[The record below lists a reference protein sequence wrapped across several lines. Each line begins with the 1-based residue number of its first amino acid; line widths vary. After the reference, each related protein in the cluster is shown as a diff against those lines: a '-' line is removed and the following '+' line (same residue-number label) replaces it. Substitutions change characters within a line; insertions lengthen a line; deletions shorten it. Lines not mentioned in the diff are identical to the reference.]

1 MKKSIYIFSKGL
13 LKRKDNTIR
22 FYCEDVN
29 KYIPVENISD
39 IYAFGDIDVT
49 KKLLEL
55 LSQKDIMLHYYNHYG
70 YYMGSFYPRE
80 HYNSGYMILNQA
92 KMYLMDETRLQLAKS
107 FVKGSI
113 VNILGVL
120 KYYYLRGKALEESI
134 QRISLINHSI
144 DEADSISS
152 LMGLEGNAR
161 DLYYH
166 NFDEI
171 IKQGD
176 FLFEQR
182 TRRPPLNYL
191 NTLISFGNSLMYT
204 TVLSEIYRTHL
215 DPRIGFLHS
224 TNFRRFSLNLD
235 IAEIFK
241 PIIVDRVIFLLLN
254 KKSITKKHFDKDMKG
269 ILLKESGKKI
279 FLEAY
284 DNRLSTTI
292 MHKGLKRKVS
302 YRQLIR
308 LELYK
313 LQKHLMEEKEYIP
326 YKHSF

>member
-22 FYCEDVN
+22 FYCEDAN

-92 KMYLMDETRLQLAKS
+92 KTYLIDEGRLKLAKS
-107 FVKGSI
+107 FVTGSI

-120 KYYYLRGKALEESI
+120 KYYSSRGKDLDDYI
-134 QRISLINHSI
+134 QRISLINASVNGS
-144 DEADSISS
+144 DKIST
-152 LMGLEGNAR
+152 LMGLEGNTR
-161 DLYYH
+161 DLYYGA
-166 NFDEI
+166 FDEI
-171 IKQGD
+171 IKQDD
-176 FLFEQR
+176 FIFELR

-235 IAEIFK
+235 VAEIFK
-241 PIIVDRVIFLLLN
+241 PIIVDRIIFSLLN
-254 KKSITKKHFDKDMKG
+254 KKSISKKHFEKDMNG
-269 ILLKESGKKI
+269 ILLKENGKKI

-284 DNRLSTTI
+284 DNRLSSTI
-292 MHKGLKRKVS
+292 NHKGLKRKVS

-313 LQKHLMEEKEYIP
+313 LQKHFMEEKEYIP
-326 YKHSF
+326 YRHLF

>member
-22 FYCEDVN
+22 FYCEEAD

-55 LSQKDIMLHYYNHYG
+55 LSQKDIMLHYYNYYG

-92 KMYLMDETRLQLAKS
+92 KIYLDNERRLKLAKS

-113 VNILGVL
+113 DNILGVL
-120 KYYYLRGKALEESI
+120 KYYSSRGKNIEVFIE
-134 QRISLINHSI
+134 RILQINSSI
-144 DEADSISS
+144 DEVDSISA

-161 DLYYH
+161 DLYYGT
-166 NFDEI
+166 FDEI
-171 IKQGD
+171 IKQED

-215 DPRIGFLHS
+215 DPRIGFLHA

-235 IAEIFK
+235 VAEIFK
-241 PIIVDRVIFLLLN
+241 PIIVDRVIFTLLN
-254 KKSITKKHFDKDMKG
+254 KGSIKIKHFEKDMGG
-269 ILLKESGKKI
+269 ILLKDTGKKI

-292 MHKGLKRKVS
+292 NHKGLKRKVS

-313 LQKHLMEEKEYIP
+313 LQKHFMEEKEYIP